1 VDFRSG
7 SRRVGLVDPDRVR
20 ERLGRLEPLLALLD
34 EVRAS
39 GEHAYFSAFQAKLA
53 TQHALQ
59 LAVQVCIDVGAHLI
73 AELGLPPADDYGGVF
88 SRLEEAEILDADL
101 AGRLRKAAGLR
112 NLLVHGYAEVDDR
125 KVWEALAGLD
135 DLRDYAAAVNRAI
148 SS

>member
-39 GEHAYFSAFQAKLA
+39 GEHAYFSALQAKLA
-53 TQHALQ
+53 TQH
-59 LAVQVCIDVGAHLI
+59 
-73 AELGLPPADDYGGVF
+73 
-88 SRLEEAEILDADL
+88 
-101 AGRLRKAAGLR
+101 RKAAGLR

>member
-1 VDFRSG
+1 M
-7 SRRVGLVDPDRVR
+7 VDPDRVR

-34 EVRAS
+34 EVRTS
-39 GEHAYFSAFQAKLA
+39 SEQAYFSAFHTKLA

-59 LAVQVCIDVGAHLI
+59 LAVQICIDVGAHLI
-73 AELGLPPADDYGGVF
+73 AELGLPLADDYGGVF

-148 SS
+148 SG

>member
-39 GEHAYFSAFQAKLA
+39 GEHAYFSA
-53 TQHALQ
+53 
-59 LAVQVCIDVGAHLI
+59 
-73 AELGLPPADDYGGVF
+73 ELGLPPADDYGV
-88 SRLEEAEILDADL
+88 
-101 AGRLRKAAGLR
+101 
-112 NLLVHGYAEVDDR
+112 
-125 KVWEALAGLD
+125 
-135 DLRDYAAAVNRAI
+135 AI